1 MKEVKIV
8 SVGMPNP
15 ANNNCGKHRIGF
27 GNDNMGFIEIW
38 FGGVQDIKTAEEAL
52 EIAEKIVNALNE
64 WK

>member
-1 MKEVKIV
+1 MEKVKIV
-8 SVGMPNP
+8 SVGVSNP

-52 EIAEKIVNALNE
+52 EIAERIINALNQS
-64 WK
+64 K